1 HVRQSLSNIYGKA
14 DDEQSK
20 ELLRHAIKLGL
31 TFWDTYVHVVNLNEL
46 QRVILDDSADI
57 YGNGH
62 NEKLIGSVLQEGDNR
77 SKVFLATKFSHVF
90 DEETGKATGEIQ
102 CFRIGDAA
110 YIRQAIEAS
119 IKRLGT
125 TPDLYYQHR
134 VDVRVP
140 IEETYSTLEE
150 LRKEGKIKYIGI
162 SEPSVES
169 LRKAAKVAKIT
180 ALQIEYSPWTTDI
193 ERNGLLAAA
202 RELGIT
208 IVAYSPLGRGFLT
221 GRYKSVSEL
230 EASDRRLAHP
240 RFQEE
245 NFVKNLHVVEKIQA
259 IADKKGVTPAQLC
272 LAWVAAQGEDI
283 IPIPGTKSISR
294 LEENWKSRDI
304 QLTADELKEMRE
316 VIDNANIAGERCAF
330 LLTYTAYPAST
341 PTWHD
346 RYPASNMKHIGK

>member
-1 HVRQSLSNIYGKA
+1 MS
-14 DDEQSK
+14 D
-20 ELLRHAIKLGL
+20 
-31 TFWDTYVHVVNLNEL
+31 
-46 QRVILDDSADI
+46 
-57 YGNGH
+57 
-62 NEKLIGSVLQEGDNR
+62 
-77 SKVFLATKFSHVF
+77 
-90 DEETGKATGEIQ
+90 
-102 CFRIGDAA
+102 
-110 YIRQAIEAS
+110 
-119 IKRLGT
+119 
-125 TPDLYYQHR
+125 
-134 VDVRVP
+134 P

-304 QLTADELKEMRE
+304 QLIADELKEMRE
-316 VIDNANIAGERCAF
+316 VIDNANIAGER
-330 LLTYTAYPAST
+330 
-341 PTWHD
+341 
-346 RYPASNMKHIGK
+346 YPASNMKYIGK